1 MRVPRIASG
10 SPPAVIVGFELN
22 GLGVARALARHGVEC
37 IGLTGPIPHPAAST
51 NSCRVIACAAWSREA
66 VLRRLL
72 AIGKE
77 QKRRLPLLITKEGP
91 VRWISDA
98 RAEIAELYDFNLP
111 SKPVVDG
118 LLDKA
123 SFARRCEREG
133 WPIPRTWRIT
143 TEAELRD
150 TLHEL
155 PFPCILKPEVHT
167 YRFGESS
174 PRKAFKVVDA
184 AELLSTY
191 RLAAQWTRGFVLQE
205 WIQGGDD
212 RIAFCLTYVGRDG
225 TPLAAF
231 PGRKLRQY
239 PPECG
244 NTAMCEP
251 APLPW
256 RRPIGALTE
265 KVWRSVNFSGL
276 GSIEYKMRLGSDQP
290 VIIEPTVGRTNY
302 QNELAVL
309 NGINIP
315 LIAYCDLAG
324 VPLPS
329 TVTRSPHRKLVDGL
343 RELSSARHYLR
354 EGRLSRRQWL
364 RDRSGSSRYMTWRVC
379 DSGPFFAS
387 VRQGLRALAGRL
399 VERLFGRAGK
409 LRLKSAIHAVRGS

>member
-22 GLGVARALARHGVEC
+22 GLGVARALASHGVEC
-37 IGLTGPIPHPAAST
+37 IGLTGPIPHPAAKT
-51 NSCRVIACAAWSREA
+51 NACKVIACAAWSREA
-66 VLRRLL
+66 VLRQLL
-72 AIGKE
+72 EIGKG
-77 QKRRLPLLITKEGP
+77 QKRKLPLLITKEAP

-98 RAEIAELYDFNLP
+98 RAEIAEFYEFRLP
-111 SKPVVDG
+111 GKPVVDS

-123 SFARRCEREG
+123 TFARMCERDG
-133 WPIPRTWRIT
+133 WPIPRTWRIE
-143 TEAELRD
+143 TEDELHD
-150 TLHEL
+150 TLREL
-155 PFPCILKPEVHT
+155 PFPSILKPEVHT
-167 YRFGESS
+167 HRFGESS

-184 AELLSTY
+184 ADLLRTY

-212 RIAFCLTYVGRDG
+212 RIAFCLTYVGHDG

-244 NTAMCEP
+244 NTALCEP
-251 APLPW
+251 VPPPW
-256 RRPIGALTE
+256 RAPIRALTE
-265 KVWRSVNFSGL
+265 KIWRSVGFSGL

-290 VIIEPTVGRTNY
+290 VIVEPTVGRTNY

-324 VPLPS
+324 LPLPTMPGRS
-329 TVTRSPHRKLVDGL
+329 THRKLVDGM
-343 RELSSARHYLR
+343 REISAARHYLR
-354 EGRLSRRQWL
+354 AGTLSRRQWL
-364 RDRSGSSRYMTWRVC
+364 RDRSGSCRYMTWRVG
-379 DSGPFFAS
+379 DPGPFLAS